1 MRIWLPLQ
9 RLVSARYFFE
19 FSSRIL
25 PWLGWVTLLILLTG
39 LGWGLFYAPT
49 DYQQG
54 ESYRIIFIHVPS
66 AWMSMFA
73 YMVMAGCSAIFLIWR
88 IRIMDLFA
96 TSTAPIGA
104 SFTLIA
110 LATGSLWG
118 RPMWGTYWVWDARLT
133 SELILLFLY
142 FGVMALR
149 AAIDEPRRQGRAVA
163 LLTLLGVVNIPV
175 IHFSVEWWNTLHQP
189 ASITKAAAPSI
200 HLSMLIP
207 LLLMALGFTLLYLY
221 MALQRTQGAIIEQE
235 IDSTWLQERLSN
247 NTIETEGGTG
257 K

>member
-1 MRIWLPLQ
+1 MRLWLPLQ

-25 PWLGWVTLLILLTG
+25 PWIGWITLLLLTTG
-39 LGWGLFYAPT
+39 VVWGLVFAPV

-54 ESYRIIFIHVPS
+54 DSYRIIFIHVPS

-73 YMVMAGCSAIFLIWR
+73 YGAMATSCAVFLIWR
-88 IRIMDLFA
+88 IKIMDLFA
-96 TSTAPIGA
+96 AATAPIGA
-104 SFTLIA
+104 SFTFIA
-110 LATGSLWG
+110 LATESLWG

-149 AAIDEPRRQGRAVA
+149 SAIDEPRRQGRAVA
-163 LLTLLGVVNIPV
+163 LLTLVGVVNIPV

-189 ASITKAAAPSI
+189 ASISKIGAPSI
-200 HLSMLIP
+200 HLSMLLP
-207 LLLMALGFTLLYLY
+207 LLLMAVGFTLLYFY
-221 MALQRTQGAIIEQE
+221 IALQRTQGAIVEQE
-235 IDSTWLQERLSN
+235 IDSNWLQERLSA
-247 NTIETEGGTG
+247 ETTG
-257 K
+257 QQQ